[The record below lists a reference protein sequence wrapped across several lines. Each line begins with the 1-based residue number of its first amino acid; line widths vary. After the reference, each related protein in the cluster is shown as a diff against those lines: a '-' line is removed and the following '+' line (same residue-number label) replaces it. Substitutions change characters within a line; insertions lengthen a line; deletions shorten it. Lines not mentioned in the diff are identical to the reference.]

1 MKKAGVVSLVQRHE
15 SLVDLL
21 LLLGL
26 DRLQHANSSSGHP
39 VKAMTH
45 VISMAPSPILHQ
57 VLPRLRGPRKIG
69 EILQL
74 IQSPT

>member
-1 MKKAGVVSLVQRHE
+1 MKTVGVVSLVQRHE
-15 SLVDLL
+15 SFVDLL
-21 LLLGL
+21 LLLRL

>member
-15 SLVDLL
+15 SLVHLL
-21 LLLGL
+21 FLLGF
-26 DRLQHANSSSGHP
+26 DRLQHSDSSSGHP

-45 VISMAPSPILHQ
+45 VISMAPGPILHQ
-57 VLPRLRGPRKIG
+57 VLPRLRGPWKIG

-74 IQSPT
+74 IQPST

>member
-15 SLVDLL
+15 SSVDLL
-21 LLLGL
+21 FFLRF
-26 DRLQHANSSSGHP
+26 DCFQHADSSSGHP

-45 VISMAPSPILHQ
+45 MISVAPGPILHQ